1 LSGGAHRSPDVAPS
15 RAQQLDAFYRLI
27 HLDQTD
33 STNDDAKRMAA
44 QGAAEGTIIWADRQS
59 AGRGRRGRR
68 WESPAGNLYC
78 SLVLRPDVP
87 LARAGQVGFAA
98 ALAIAEA
105 VEECLPSDAVVRCK
119 WPNDVLIHGR
129 KMAGLLLETETRAD
143 NTVDWLVLG
152 VGINVASYPENV
164 EFPATSLSTE
174 GSQADVDNVLTQFCR
189 HFYRWYES
197 WRKDGFAP
205 LRDAWLGR
213 AAGLGGPITVRL
225 DDRTI
230 AGVFGGLDAD
240 GALLLHSGGKD
251 AGDAPQRITAGDVFF
266 PTTSATTRAQAD

>member
-1 LSGGAHRSPDVAPS
+1 LSGGAHRSPDAALPRDLTFDPVL
-15 RAQQLDAFYRLI
+15 RVI
-27 HLDQTD
+27 HLEQTD

-44 QGAAEGTIIWADRQS
+44 QGAAEGTIVWADRQS

-98 ALAIAEA
+98 ALAIAET
-105 VEECLPSDAVVRCK
+105 VEALLPDRAVVRCK

-129 KMAGLLLETETRAD
+129 KTAGLLLETETRAD

-152 VGINVASYPENV
+152 VGINVASHPKNV
-164 EFPATSLSTE
+164 ESPATSLSTE
-174 GSQADVDNVLTQFCR
+174 GSQADVDSVLTQFCR

-197 WRKDGFAP
+197 WRNDGFAP
-205 LRDAWLGR
+205 LRDAWLMR

-240 GALLLHSGGKD
+240 GALLLHSAGKD

-266 PTTSATTRAQAD
+266 PTASATTRAQAD

>member
-1 LSGGAHRSPDVAPS
+1 LPGGAHRSPAAAQS
-15 RAQQLDAFYRLI
+15 RDLPFDPVLRVI
-27 HLDQTD
+27 HLEQTD

-44 QGAAEGTIIWADRQS
+44 QGAAEGTIVWADRQA

-98 ALAIAEA
+98 ALAIAET
-105 VEECLPSDAVVRCK
+105 VQECLPPDVSVRCK

-129 KMAGLLLETETRAD
+129 KTAGLLLETETRAD
-143 NTVDWLVLG
+143 STVDWLVLG
-152 VGINVASYPENV
+152 VGINVSSYPENV

-174 GSQADVDNVLTQFCR
+174 GSQADVDSVLTQFRR
-189 HFYRWYES
+189 HFYRCYES
-197 WRKDGFAP
+197 WRNDGFAP
-205 LRDAWLGR
+205 LRDAWLTR

-240 GALLLHSGGKD
+240 GALLLHSAGKD
-251 AGDAPQRITAGDVFF
+251 AGGAPQRITAGDVFF